1 MYRYKV
7 EVTRVVDGD
16 TVDVDVDLG
25 FGMVYKKQRVRM
37 MGIDTPESR
46 TRDLEEKFYGKQ
58 SKYHLENILKDKD
71 IELKSHDK
79 GKFGRILGELFV
91 GSSAYSINQQM
102 IDEYH
107 AVPYLGQ
114 SKQDTEQ
121 GHLWNRK
128 ALNEQGIIYQPED

>member
-7 EVTRVVDGD
+7 KVTRVVDGD

-71 IELKSHDK
+71 IELLSHDK

-91 GSSAYSINQQM
+91 GSSEYSINQQM

-107 AVPYLGQ
+107 AVPYYGQ
-114 SKQDTEQ
+114 SKEDTEQ
-121 GHLWNRK
+121 GHLWNKK
-128 ALNEQGIIYQPED
+128 ALNEQGIIYQAKD